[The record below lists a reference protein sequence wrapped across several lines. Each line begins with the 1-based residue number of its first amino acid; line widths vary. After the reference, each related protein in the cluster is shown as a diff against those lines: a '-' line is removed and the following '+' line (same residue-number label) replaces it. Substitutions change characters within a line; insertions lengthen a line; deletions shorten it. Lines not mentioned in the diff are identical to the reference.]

1 VKPFLISEGAKT
13 LAGEYLTAETLKTT
27 LHSLRYDEKVGL
39 LRLWVSEGIPFA
51 FRKMP
56 LLYESIRHWLG
67 LRLAIH
73 PKLITV
79 IGSARLGYSLEPLPK
94 FGRPLSPTSD
104 LDLSIVTDTVFGR
117 LRQDFDRWKGDMKVG
132 TVRPRNK
139 TEERFWPV
147 NLEMLPKNIFRGFVD
162 PYKIPTLPAY
172 GSVQHVRQTEWLLG
186 KKMGIT
192 PEAPPLTRVSIRVY
206 RDWQSFLNQ
215 LDRSLDNTLTS
226 FGLGSST
233 H

>member
-1 VKPFLISEGAKT
+1 
-13 LAGEYLTAETLKTT
+13 
-27 LHSLRYDEKVGL
+27 
-39 LRLWVSEGIPFA
+39 
-51 FRKMP
+51 
-56 LLYESIRHWLG
+56 
-67 LRLAIH
+67 
-73 PKLITV
+73 
-79 IGSARLGYSLEPLPK
+79 
-94 FGRPLSPTSD
+94 

-139 TEERFWPV
+139 TEERFWPL
-147 NLEMLPKNIFRGFVD
+147 NLEILPKNIFRGFVD

-192 PEAPPLTRVSIRVY
+192 PEAPPLSRVSIRVY

-215 LDRSLDNTLTS
+215 LDRSLDGTLIS
-226 FGLGSST
+226 FGAES